1 MTSQTCHLTSR
12 NRCRTPAHLTCFFKT
27 KLRSKDYSCT
37 VYKYTQFSRAMGYR
51 VGSGNRIPDWTLLP
65 LPNPMYTYPR
75 VYNSAI
81 CRVCE
86 HCAERQ
92 RHGSRHGHARGTAKG
107 AHTQR
112 QRHSCVSDGANMKKR
127 HPPMSMSLSDTE
139 TESPTSLQS
148 VSVRFVE
155 RAVLIMWAL
164 CRCGVNSAPR
174 RRVDEVGAL
183 PHWLGAVKHVAS

>member
-1 MTSQTCHLTSR
+1 MSNTGPSHKSHVFSKR
-12 NRCRTPAHLTCFFKT
+12 NSARKT
-27 KLRSKDYSCT
+27 T
-37 VYKYTQFSRAMGYR
+37 VYKYTVFSSWATSWGAEIVYR
-51 VGSGNRIPDWTLLP
+51 TGHCYRYRTRCIPTPASTTLLS
-65 LPNPMYTYPR
+65 
-75 VYNSAI
+75 V
-81 CRVCE
+81 VCVSTVLNGRDT
-86 HCAERQ
+86 A
-92 RHGSRHGHARGTAKG
+92 HGHARGTAKG